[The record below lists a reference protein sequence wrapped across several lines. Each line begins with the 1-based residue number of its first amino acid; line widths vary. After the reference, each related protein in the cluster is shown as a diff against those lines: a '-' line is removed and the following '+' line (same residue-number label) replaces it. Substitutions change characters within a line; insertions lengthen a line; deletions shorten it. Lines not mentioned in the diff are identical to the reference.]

1 MSKINQNHN
10 KMTKK
15 LFIIAIAST
24 FLMTSC
30 ATIFT
35 GTKDTIRFDSNPQ
48 GAKVY
53 MDGLAVCRTPCTTQV
68 KRSLSDKLAEIR
80 LDGYETRVITL
91 DRKFNTVSIVNLGFV
106 IGWGIDAATGSLMK
120 YDRKGYE
127 IELEKDKRTSM
138 IENPSKIEINTKT
151 KIVEV
156 FVAEK

>member
-1 MSKINQNHN
+1 MKSKLLI
-10 KMTKK
+10 
-15 LFIIAIAST
+15 LAIAST

-53 MDGLAVCRTPCTTQV
+53 IDGLEVCKTPCTTQV
-68 KRSLSDKLAEIR
+68 KRSLSDKLAEIK

-91 DRKFNTVSIVNLGFV
+91 DRKFNAVSIINLGSL

-120 YDRKGYE
+120 YDKKGYD
-127 IELEKDKRTSM
+127 IELEKDNRTSLLQ
-138 IENPSKIEINTKT
+138 NPSKIEINTDT
-151 KIVEV
+151 KIVDV
-156 FVAEK
+156 YVAQK